1 MKIKILF
8 IILSFIIILSGCN
21 VSKKQSTDTLKFTQ
35 DDEKRIL
42 EYLDTKTN
50 NIAYSKKGKMY
61 SAFKLL
67 GTERN
72 KIYMWVS
79 KVEYFKLE
87 NTITHENGDAVSL
100 PIVLDI
106 EKSGNSFIITGHN
119 IPEDGE
125 NFGKST
131 KSLFPSNIKF
141 PKGSSLVCQYQWKK
155 YI

>member
-1 MKIKILF
+1 
-8 IILSFIIILSGCN
+8 
-21 VSKKQSTDTLKFTQ
+21 
-35 DDEKRIL
+35 
-42 EYLDTKTN
+42 
-50 NIAYSKKGKMY
+50 MY

-141 PKGSSLVCQYQWKK
+141 PNNDERSELDQLTKIRAKQDMLK
-155 YI
+155 